1 MANNVRKETRV
12 TSRDSLLSPKYTID
26 VGLRGISTRTN
37 TNEILQGHSGAGAA
51 GSAGLRRT
59 TVGSRPSKSRCLRW
73 LTVGCR
79 RRGFLSLTGP
89 PKLPGAPDQQPSTW
103 RGRSEQILLKQ
114 VGCESRKIPAP
125 GQVFF
130 LDFPIYR
137 TNQALLPSCGDSGI
151 ALWRQDS
158 INSEWLH
165 WEKVLP
171 PSCSSVG
178 RKVCRVELP

>member
-79 RRGFLSLTGP
+79 RKGFLSLTGP

-125 GQVFF
+125 GF
-130 LDFPIYR
+130 LTFPFIEQIRHYSR
-137 TNQALLPSCGDSGI
+137 VAVIRELPSGDKIQSTVRGCIGEGSAALL
-151 ALWRQDS
+151 LQ
-158 INSEWLH
+158 
-165 WEKVLP
+165 
-171 PSCSSVG
+171 
-178 RKVCRVELP
+178 CR